1 MDQYG
6 LQPRLFDKN
15 DHIAWLASASHGRF
29 RAATVLGNCTLSA
42 CAQITGRI
50 PPWIEST
57 GWLNP
62 SARWARRKSHTAW
75 TGMIGNMTDFLVQTH
90 THAITG
96 FPLAAVQKLDARWIR
111 GTLTFGGLKQQL
123 RYSKGCEYHVAV
135 GNGNEVSSGI
145 LVSQT
150 LTPFFPNNPLMSF
163 QTCNLNT
170 SPGRWLWKL
179 PWYRRWR
186 TQVQRRGHDS
196 TIRRNCDTIYNMI

>member
-1 MDQYG
+1 MCPNHRANPTLD
-6 LQPRLFDKN
+6 RI
-15 DHIAWLASASHGRF
+15 HWLAQPICP
-29 RAATVLGNCTLSA
+29 LGPEKYSYSMNRYDS
-42 CAQITGRI
+42 
-50 PPWIEST
+50 
-57 GWLNP
+57 
-62 SARWARRKSHTAW
+62 
-75 TGMIGNMTDFLVQTH
+75 IGNMKDFLVQTN

-96 FPLAAVQKLDARWIR
+96 FLLAAVQKLDARWIR

-196 TIRRNCDTIYNMI
+196 TIRRNGDTIYNMI